1 MAVFEGEAFLDEN
14 FHHPCEATLGEL
26 LVITVAAGCA
36 GLGHERE
43 LLATHAAGEGF
54 QPVGLG
60 TAHIGTVV
68 VELHDVR
75 GLCGCCRRR
84 LAVLAVLQSALEVGV
99 LLLRLSAC
107 ALCLV
112 GLCLGFGSLALEGV
126 HTVVERGDFAL
137 IAGALRT
144 GTARHEVVAHGGEGE
159 DEVLRGDVL
168 AVQQP
173 VHLAFQSDGESAAHV
188 GLDVER
194 GRDVERVELLVAVLR
209 LHIARDGD
217 GVVVAHTLTID
228 ERRCR
233 SALRLGVAEVHAVL
247 VALGEA
253 VAHARTSPDVEPL
266 GAATT
271 P

>member
-1 MAVFEGEAFLDEN
+1 MFYCYRYSAPFCRRLALLLADGCRGMQVFEGEAFLDEN
-14 FHHPCEATLGEL
+14 FHHACEATLGEL
-26 LVITVAAGCA
+26 LVITVAARCA

-43 LLATHAAGEGF
+43 FLATHAAGEGF

-68 VELHDVR
+68 VELHEMR
-75 GLCGCCRRR
+75 GLVGCRRR
-84 LAVLAVLQSALEVGV
+84 LTVLAVLQSALEVGV

-107 ALCLV
+107 VLCLV
-112 GLCLGFGSLALEGV
+112 GLCLDFGSLALEGV
-126 HTVVERGDFAL
+126 HTVVERGDCAL
-137 IAGALRT
+137 IAGTLRT

-173 VHLAFQSDGESAAHV
+173 VHLAFESDGEAAAHV

-217 GVVVAHTLTID
+217 GTVVAD
-228 ERRCR
+228 ARP
-233 SALRLGVAEVHAVL
+233 SVSGVVCPSCVL
-247 VALGEA
+247 VL
-253 VAHARTSPDVEPL
+253 L
-266 GAATT
+266 K
-271 P
+271 